1 MGRLS
6 GKVAIITGGSTGL
19 GPEMARLFVREGA
32 QVALGARRED
42 LVQKAAAEAGPEAI
56 GLRADVTSEQ
66 DVAALV
72 ARTMEAF
79 GQIDVMVNNAA
90 VPGTDKFIWEQTLEN
105 WNSTIAVDITG
116 AMLCT
121 REVLNASMMER
132 RQGSIIN
139 FSSAAGYT
147 APHRKSHYVTA
158 KAALRAFTKAVAKE
172 IGPLGVRCNCVVPG
186 SIDTELLRNYHARIA
201 AEQGVSYEDLR
212 AERIAEVPLR
222 TISTTEDVANLALF
236 LASDESRTITGQS
249 IVVDAGAI
257 LGAG

>member
-1 MGRLS
+1 MPDGRIWCKRPPLR
-6 GKVAIITGGSTGL
+6 
-19 GPEMARLFVREGA
+19 P
-32 QVALGARRED
+32 ARRPS
-42 LVQKAAAEAGPEAI
+42 VC
-56 GLRADVTSEQ
+56 RADVTSEQ

-158 KAALRAFTKAVAKE
+158 KAALRAFTKAVAKRDRPA
-172 IGPLGVRCNCVVPG
+172 GGAVQLRRPG

-201 AEQGVSYEDLR
+201 ASRASLR
-212 AERIAEVPLR
+212 GP
-222 TISTTEDVANLALF
+222 
-236 LASDESRTITGQS
+236 TGGAHRRGAVTHHFHHGGRGQP
-249 IVVDAGAI
+249 GAI
-257 LGAG
+257 SGQRRKPNHHRAIHRRGCRRHPGRRLTPASSRRGHKAASSCKCSTSKR

>member
-1 MGRLS
+1 VGRLS

-32 QVALGARRED
+32 QVVLGARRED
-42 LVQKAAAEAGPEAI
+42 LVQKAATEAGPEAI
-56 GLRADVTSEQ
+56 GLRTDVTSEA

-132 RQGSIIN
+132 KQGSILN
-139 FSSAAGYT
+139 FSSAAGFSL
-147 APHRKSHYVTA
+147 PPRKSHYVTA

-172 IGPLGVRCNCVVPG
+172 IGPMGVRCNCVVPG
-186 SIDTELLRNYHARIA
+186 SIDTALLRNYHARIA

-249 IVVDAGAI
+249 IVVDAGAV
-257 LGAG
+257 LGAS